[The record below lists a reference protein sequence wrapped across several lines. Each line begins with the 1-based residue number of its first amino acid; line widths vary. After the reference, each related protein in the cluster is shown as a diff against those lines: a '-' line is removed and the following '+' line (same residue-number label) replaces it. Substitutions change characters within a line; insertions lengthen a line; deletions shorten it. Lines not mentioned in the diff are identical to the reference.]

1 MPRLIS
7 PGRLPRLLAGVAAIL
22 LVLTSSVS
30 LRPAGAAE
38 NALRYVGGEPAT
50 LDPAFIDSAGDVE
63 FLLQLYAGLTRL
75 DESGAPYASLA
86 ESWTV
91 SGDGLTY
98 TFRLRSGLT
107 FSDGSPL
114 EADDVRRSWLR
125 ILHPATRSAPRRLL
139 PGDRRHTNSV
149 CCPALGQCLGGM
161 ADR

>member
-1 MPRLIS
+1 MPRRIP
-7 PGRLPRLLAGVAAIL
+7 PGGLPRLLAGVAAIL
-22 LVLTSSVS
+22 LVLTSSVPP
-30 LRPAGAAE
+30 RPAGAGE
-38 NALRYVGGEPAT
+38 TALPPAGGEPAT
-50 LDPAFIDSAGDVE
+50 LDTAFIDSAGDVE

-75 DESGAPYASLA
+75 DENGAPYASLA

-125 ILHPATRSAPRRLL
+125 VLHPATGSP
-139 PGDRRHTNSV
+139 P
-149 CCPALGQCLGGM
+149 PAGPP
-161 ADR
+161 